1 MLAGPRTHPPVQD
14 WRVVAVPLALFVGVA
29 GHQFLA
35 VGGQQQAGQ
44 QGFGLAARRPLALR
58 RIRFNQRMDGIP
70 LRLRDDGLMLAGV
83 VLAFVVDLAQ
93 IHPVV

>member
-1 MLAGPRTHPPVQD
+1 MQD

-58 RIRFNQRMDGIP
+58 RIRFDQCMDGVP
-70 LRLRDDGLMLAGV
+70 LRLRDDGQGSSGLCG
-83 VLAFVVDLAQ
+83 
-93 IHPVV
+93 